1 MNLNH
6 DLGKIDTFLTIDTT
20 AAPPLGGLTNS
31 LQVLGNGAVYLPY
44 GTTLQ
49 RPANSQG
56 MIRYNTDLSVLE
68 YNNGTAWFG
77 AGGSVTSV
85 ALTSDSTTSS
95 ALTIVSGSPITGS
108 GTIHLALGAELVG
121 LAGLAATGLL
131 VRTGT
136 GTYTEATITGT
147 AGNITLSNGNGVA
160 GNPTINLATVT
171 QGATGTSFVKVQLD
185 TFGRVINNTAVV
197 AADIT
202 GALTYTPVNKAGD
215 SMASAANLTFSG
227 GGTVT
232 GLPTPVNASDA
243 APKSYVDA
251 SASGITIQSAVEA
264 ASTAALTVTY
274 TAGTADANS
283 GLGIG
288 AILTN
293 AGAQAIFSI
302 DGYAAAVNARVL
314 IKNQATATQN
324 GIYTVTNVGSVST
337 NWVLTRA
344 TDYNNSVAGQ
354 VHSGDFVWVSEGSTQ
369 ANTGWVETGIG
380 TYSPGDITII
390 GTNNITFAQFSGAGT
405 YAGTTNQITLT
416 GTVFSL
422 STTIVTPGAFTAS
435 PASAN
440 VVLSPTGTG
449 VVTIGPATLGSLN
462 NMTVGA
468 TVASTGA
475 FTTLGATSTVTLSP
489 ASANVVLSPTGTGV
503 VTINPATLGSIDNV
517 NVGATTAGTGRFT
530 TVQST
535 VATGT
540 APFTVTS
547 TTPVT
552 NLSIGGNAATAT
564 TATNANNIA
573 ITAVTTNAAFYLTF
587 VSASTGTLALD
598 VDTGLTFNPSTNIL
612 TTTGFAGTLNGTVG
626 AVTPASGA
634 FTTLAASSTVSGTGF
649 STYLAS
655 PPAIGGTVAAA
666 GAFTTLTGTGTISLS
681 PASLNVTISPTGTGT
696 VTISPVGA
704 LTINPTA
711 ASTINNTSIG
721 VTVAAAGAFTTLSAT
736 TTVSGVG
743 FSTYLASPPA
753 IGGTAPAAG
762 AFTTLSATG
771 ALTFNTTT
779 NNQSHTTTGAGTITI
794 TSATTGNINGMNIG
808 ATAAGTGAFTT
819 LSASSTVT
827 GVGFSTYLASPP
839 AIGGTVAAA
848 GAFTTLSASST
859 VTLSPASANV
869 AISPTGTGTVTVSPA
884 GTLTLGT
891 LAATTTLL
899 GNLSAIS
906 SNQTITLS
914 PTGTGTVA
922 ISPVG
927 ALTVNP
933 TAASTINN
941 TSIGVTTPLAGSF
954 TALSSNTSVNI
965 GNGFFTTLG
974 DARQSVYVLRNITTT
989 ATPTLLYL
997 NGSSTLL
1004 VLRNN
1009 SVYTFSILVAGRRT
1023 DAVGDGA
1030 GYRIEGAIRQDTTAA
1045 STTLIGAVSQYILGE
1060 TTAAWNATVT
1070 ADVTNGSLNITVTG
1084 EAAKTIRWVATVTTC
1099 EVTN

>member
-95 ALTIVSGSPITGS
+95 ALTIVSGSPITGA

-131 VRTGT
+131 VHTGA

-435 PASAN
+435 PVSAN

-634 FTTLAASSTVSGTGF
+634 FTTLAASITVSGTGF

-696 VTISPVGA
+696 VTI
-704 LTINPTA
+704 
-711 ASTINNTSIG
+711 
-721 VTVAAAGAFTTLSAT
+721 
-736 TTVSGVG
+736 
-743 FSTYLASPPA
+743 
-753 IGGTAPAAG
+753 
-762 AFTTLSATG
+762 
-771 ALTFNTTT
+771 
-779 NNQSHTTTGAGTITI
+779 
-794 TSATTGNINGMNIG
+794 
-808 ATAAGTGAFTT
+808 
-819 LSASSTVT
+819 
-827 GVGFSTYLASPP
+827 
-839 AIGGTVAAA
+839 
-848 GAFTTLSASST
+848 
-859 VTLSPASANV
+859 
-869 AISPTGTGTVTVSPA
+869 SPA

-941 TSIGVTTPLAGSF
+941 ASIGVTTPLAGSF